1 MIVWANLL
9 NLCIFLENSTRPGIL
24 AIESG
29 LSGPADFM
37 YCFIA
42 ISEII

>member
-9 NLCIFLENSTRPGIL
+9 KLSIFLENSTRPGIL

-29 LSGPADFM
+29 LSQ
-37 YCFIA
+37 IL
-42 ISEII
+42 SEHIVVLATKRE